1 LGSSLRSVSFSLRY
15 RARSRGA
22 VARLEEAMRIP
33 ILIALIALAFPSLSG
48 AVDGEDPAAEVLVAF
63 EPMLASID
71 AILEDPEA
79 SPDQKRALIEREFD
93 IWIDYATMAQA
104 ALGPR
109 VAEFSALELASFA
122 SEFERYFQHFYVSR
136 MALRDAASRE
146 AVEARYDPES
156 GAVTVRV
163 PGAAAVSGPFPERT
177 TDPRN
182 VDALFRLLRRY
193 GDWRIVDVRI
203 GNVGVTKLF
212 RQQFES
218 LLRTETPEQL
228 IARLRD
234 RNQQL
239 EARNPLDPNRLP
251 TARQR

>member
-1 LGSSLRSVSFSLRY
+1 
-15 RARSRGA
+15 
-22 VARLEEAMRIP
+22 MRIAIP
-33 ILIALIALAFPSLSG
+33 IALIALVFSPLAGF
-48 AVDGEDPAAEVLVAF
+48 AQDEDPAAEALALF
-63 EPMLASID
+63 DPMLISID
-71 AILEDPEA
+71 AVLDDPEA
-79 SPDQKRALIEREFD
+79 SPAGKRALIEREFD

-104 ALGPR
+104 ALGSR
-109 VAEFSALELASFA
+109 ANEFSALELASFA

-136 MALRDAASRE
+136 MVLRDAASRE

-163 PGAAAVSGPFPERT
+163 PGAAAISGPFPERT

-182 VDALFRLLRRY
+182 VDALFRLRRRY

-212 RQQFES
+212 RQQFDS

-239 EARNPLDPNRLP
+239 EARNPLDPNRP
-251 TARQR
+251 PATRQR

>member
-1 LGSSLRSVSFSLRY
+1 MRISALLAFVALAVSSLAGS
-15 RARSRGA
+15 A
-22 VARLEEAMRIP
+22 E
-33 ILIALIALAFPSLSG
+33 
-48 AVDGEDPAAEVLVAF
+48 GEDPAAEVLALF
-63 EPMLASID
+63 DPMLSSID
-71 AILEDPEA
+71 AILDDPKA

-109 VAEFSALELASFA
+109 AGEFSALELASFA
-122 SEFERYFQHFYVSR
+122 SEFERYFQHFYLSR
-136 MALRDAASRE
+136 MALRDAAARE
-146 AVEARYDPES
+146 AMEASYDPQS
-156 GAVTVRV
+156 GTVTVRV
-163 PGAAAVSGPFPERT
+163 PGAAAISGPFPERT

-182 VDALFRLLRRY
+182 VNADFRLRRRY

-218 LLRTETPEQL
+218 LLRSETPAQL

-234 RNQQL
+234 RNEQL
-239 EARNPLDPNRLP
+239 EAQNPLDENRLRAP
-251 TARQR
+251 RQR